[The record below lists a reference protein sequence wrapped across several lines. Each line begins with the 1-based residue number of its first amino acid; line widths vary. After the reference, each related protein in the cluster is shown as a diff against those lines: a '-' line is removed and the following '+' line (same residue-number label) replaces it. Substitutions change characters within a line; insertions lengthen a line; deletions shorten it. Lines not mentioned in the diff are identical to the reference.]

1 MAYKIFSDWITDF
14 CNPSLKTHISFAAGA
29 LIILDLVR
37 IFYMSTH
44 FNPSSVLGCT
54 EVWMPLW
61 SSGGRTCWVFFQ
73 RFGRRDRL
81 PRSVYALKPFKLSL
95 LKHANTS
102 CVSNSFD
109 VFLSRFRVWSVFWL
123 TSNGTSVSFCVIN
136 QMKHSYQ
143 VTKCTNLNS
152 KLIIIYLF
160 FFYMWLS
167 VFLSVLTHDC
177 PGWFISNFGLYY
189 GFFNCFWE
197 IILCFP

>member
-1 MAYKIFSDWITDF
+1 
-14 CNPSLKTHISFAAGA
+14 
-29 LIILDLVR
+29 
-37 IFYMSTH
+37 MSTH

-61 SSGGRTCWVFFQ
+61 SSGGRMCWVFFQ

-143 VTKCTNLNS
+143 VTKWAVTLVQEVFIS
-152 KLIIIYLF
+152 KSKFKFYHHLFFF